1 VTHLPP
7 EYAITYPN
15 VTDGSSLDGD
25 RTFDA
30 DVVVVGTGAGGAT
43 AAARLRAAG
52 RDVLMLEEG
61 GLHRV
66 DSFETDPSTMI
77 RRLYRDAGTAM
88 ILGRPPIIFAEGRC
102 VGGSTVINGG
112 MSWRTPER
120 VLAHWQADLG
130 LDATGPREMERY
142 FDEAERILHVE
153 PNHEDTYGKNTH
165 LFLRGAAALGWP
177 VARAPRNM
185 RRCVGLNNC
194 ALGCPTGAKQGMHVT
209 EVPRALHAGA
219 ALLTHARV
227 AKVLWKGSCAVGV
240 TGRLVDDAGRRR
252 GRFTVRAKLVVLA
265 AGARHTPGILRRSR
279 VRARP
284 VGRGLH
290 THPNAKCV
298 GVFAERID
306 PWIGTHQAFHI
317 HHFLDEGIL
326 IGYAAIPPGLLAAA
340 MPGLGPENAEKMALY
355 NHMLT
360 AATLVED
367 ETEGRIVMGPD
378 REPYMVQT
386 LGDADI
392 ERLHRG
398 VMLTA
403 QLLFAAGARQVFT
416 PFADLPTLDGPGDL
430 ARIAARPRTRDTI
443 ELMTVHIMGTAR
455 MAKDPSRGAT
465 DAAGAVFDAKGL
477 VVADASVLPSS
488 IGVNP
493 QETIIAMTLRNC
505 ERWIEASH

>member
-1 VTHLPP
+1 VSLPP
-7 EYAITYPN
+7 EYAIDYPN
-15 VTDGSSLDGD
+15 VTDGSALEG
-25 RTFDA
+25 RHTFDA

-66 DSFETDPSTMI
+66 DSYTTDPTTMI

-88 ILGRPPIIFAEGRC
+88 ILGHPPIIFAEGRC

-112 MSWRTPER
+112 MSWRAPAR
-120 VLAHWQADLG
+120 VLEHWQRDLG
-130 LDATGPREMERY
+130 LDATGPREMARH

-153 PNHEDTYGKNTH
+153 PNHEDTFGKNTH
-165 LFLRGAAALGWP
+165 LFLKGAAALGWP

-185 RRCVGLNNC
+185 NRCVGLNNC

-209 EVPRALHAGA
+209 QVPAALHGGA

-227 AKVLWKGSCAVGV
+227 SKVVWRGSRAVGV
-240 TGRLVDDAGRRR
+240 SGRLIDDRGRSR

-284 VGRGLH
+284 IGQGLH

-298 GVFAERID
+298 GVFDERFD

-317 HHFLDEGIL
+317 HHFLEEGIL

-367 ETEGRIVMGPD
+367 DTEGRIVMGPD

-386 LGDADI
+386 LGDADL

-398 VMLTA
+398 VALTA
-403 QLLFAAGARQVFT
+403 ELLFAAGARKVFT
-416 PFADLPTLDGPGDL
+416 PFADLPTLDGPGDV
-430 ARIAARPRTRDTI
+430 ARIATRPRVRDTI

-455 MAKDPSRGAT
+455 MARDAAAGAT
-465 DAAGAVFDAKGL
+465 DASGAVFGVEGL

-505 ERWIEASH
+505 ERWLEARS